1 MASQIHRRAADGIH
15 WNSEAVPMRVN
26 VFLTH
31 FCLSR
36 GIELKNRWKE
46 SFPFNPVK
54 MTENILLEE
63 AKLAQR
69 AAVLHFRD
77 RLVHRGNKPRKTQ
90 HQRPFVHAHRR
101 KAKNGGARRGPQNAG
116 VGYN

>member
-1 MASQIHRRAADGIH
+1 MTENILLE
-15 WNSEAVPMRVN
+15 EAK
-26 VFLTH
+26 
-31 FCLSR
+31 
-36 GIELKNRWKE
+36 LKNRWKE

-101 KAKNGGARRGPQNAG
+101 RPQNAG
-116 VGYN
+116 TNANLEPLGAHPSNQRQNYPNNPNLEPFGAHSSNQ